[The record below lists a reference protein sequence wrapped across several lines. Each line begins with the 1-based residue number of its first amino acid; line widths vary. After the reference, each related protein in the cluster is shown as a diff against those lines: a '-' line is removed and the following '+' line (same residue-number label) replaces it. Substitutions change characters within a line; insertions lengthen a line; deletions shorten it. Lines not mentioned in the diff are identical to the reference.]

1 LEERIKIKMTQ
12 PYYYPNTGWGYQT
25 PQLTGYQ
32 TQTTDEIPV
41 KSKEEAYYYPVALG
55 GKMRFRKEDG
65 SCLYVKTMGTSV
77 TEPFRF
83 EEYERKVTEEPTP
96 IDNTTNKYDDE
107 IKKLW
112 GEINALK
119 TKQNNSQ
126 SNSKNKD
133 NGGN

>member
-1 LEERIKIKMTQ
+1 MTQ

-25 PQLTGYQ
+25 TPQLTGYQ
-32 TQTTDEIPV
+32 TQTNDEVPV

-65 SCLYVKTMGTSV
+65 SCLYIKTMGTSV

-83 EEYERKVTEEPTP
+83 EEYERKFTEETP
-96 IDNTTNKYDDE
+96 QVNTETVKYDDE

-126 SNSKNKD
+126 SNNKNKD